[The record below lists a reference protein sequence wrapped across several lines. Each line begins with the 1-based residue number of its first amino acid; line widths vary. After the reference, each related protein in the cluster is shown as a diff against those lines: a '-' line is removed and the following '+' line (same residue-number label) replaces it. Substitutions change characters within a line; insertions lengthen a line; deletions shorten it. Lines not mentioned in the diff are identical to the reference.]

1 MDDDRLMAAC
11 VNLENALTFS
21 KHEDIDGNKIREQKP
36 NGQRKTQV
44 PTTESHRIQQSPGM
58 NHPVEFASEAF

>member
-21 KHEDIDGNKIREQKP
+21 KHEDIDGNMIREQKP
-36 NGQRKTQV
+36 NG
-44 PTTESHRIQQSPGM
+44 
-58 NHPVEFASEAF
+58 